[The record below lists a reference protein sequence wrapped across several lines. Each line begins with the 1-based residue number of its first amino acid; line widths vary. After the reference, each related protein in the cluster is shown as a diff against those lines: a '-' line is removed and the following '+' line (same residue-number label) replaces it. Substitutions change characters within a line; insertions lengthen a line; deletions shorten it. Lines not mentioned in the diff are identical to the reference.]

1 MKYIKDAQLVKKA
14 IYLLCMILMFSIMTG
29 CNNESKKDKSEDK
42 ATEKTTEK
50 SSKDTKKSEEK
61 TLFQLNEKG
70 ITENLEIEVTNVVRA
85 TQWTK
90 TPTEDR
96 EYVVIAIKV
105 TNISNEEQSISVSDF
120 QYVSDEDGNREA
132 YEAYSGVETNPD
144 TFGAATLTPGE
155 TFEGSIVYLMPKSL
169 SRIELHYIEGYSINP
184 TLAFELSK

>member
-1 MKYIKDAQLVKKA
+1 MKCIKGSKLIKKA
-14 IYLLCMILMFSIMTG
+14 IYLLCMFLLFSIITG

-42 ATEKTTEK
+42 AIEKT
-50 SSKDTKKSEEK
+50 SKETKQAEEK

-70 ITENLEIEVTNVVRA
+70 VTENLEIEVTNVVRA

-120 QYVSDEDGNREA
+120 QYVSDENGNREA

-144 TFGAATLTPGE
+144 TFGAATLTSGE
-155 TFEGSIVYLMPKSL
+155 TFEGSIVYLMPKAL